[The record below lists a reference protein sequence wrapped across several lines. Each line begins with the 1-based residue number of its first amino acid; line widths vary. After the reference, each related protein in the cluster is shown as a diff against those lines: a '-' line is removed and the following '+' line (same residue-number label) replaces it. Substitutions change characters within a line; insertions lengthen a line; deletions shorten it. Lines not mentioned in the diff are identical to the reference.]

1 MEQCG
6 GNFYYKKLHEK
17 KELQAKIMKMKTK
30 KMLVVVIL
38 SLIMAVTSIV
48 PAFAYEN
55 DSMAEDYITIKKEDV
70 ENNNGTMTYGLVVN
84 EDGSIEPVSPTSIWN
99 IIFGTE
105 IYVGTLTVKEW
116 SGKNV
121 TFSINIT
128 SSDKRIKKHAGTIEF
143 YKAARLGIG
152 NLFNSMTFSLRYGA
166 GTKTMSDE
174 YIMSAEGNS
183 KIYIKLTDLYVID
196 SFDEILSL
204 SNCTRFFRKSDFS

>member
-1 MEQCG
+1 
-6 GNFYYKKLHEK
+6 
-17 KELQAKIMKMKTK
+17 MKTK
-30 KMLVVVIL
+30 KILAVVTL
-38 SLIMAVTSIV
+38 SLIMVVTSIV

-55 DSMAEDYITIKKEDV
+55 DSMPEGYITVEKEDV

-84 EDGSIEPVSPTSIWN
+84 EDGSIEAVTPTSLWSIL
-99 IIFGTE
+99 FGTE

-152 NLFNSMTFSLRYGA
+152 NLFNSMKFSLRYGA
-166 GTKTMSDE
+166 GTKTMTDE
-174 YIMSAEGNS
+174 YTMSAEGNS
-183 KIYIKLTDLYVID
+183 KIYIKLTDLYVKD
-196 SFDEILSL
+196 ASGGMLSL
-204 SNCTRFFRKSDFS
+204 LDCTRYFRKSDLS